1 MNKNIIYMGGEDR
14 IKRLQK
20 ILFKGLGLH
29 LLFQISNHNIS
40 NNIFIYAKKYY
51 YS

>member
-40 NNIFIYAKKYY
+40 KEKKKKMK
-51 YS
+51 SI